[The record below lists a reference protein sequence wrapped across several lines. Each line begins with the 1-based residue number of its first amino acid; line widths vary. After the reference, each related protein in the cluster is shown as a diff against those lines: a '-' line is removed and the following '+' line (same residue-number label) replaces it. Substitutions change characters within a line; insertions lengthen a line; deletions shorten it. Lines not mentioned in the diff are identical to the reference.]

1 MTKMVS
7 GQEII
12 AGLIQDKQFGPTLMV
27 GLGGVFVEILRDV
40 NFCILPGT
48 KEELRHKIETLKG
61 YPLLNGARGR
71 EKADVDALVD
81 LLYNLGRMAVEN
93 PEIKEMDINP
103 IFVSKDGAVAADA
116 RIIVDA

>member
-1 MTKMVS
+1 M
-7 GQEII
+7 
-12 AGLIQDKQFGPTLMV
+12 
-27 GLGGVFVEILRDV
+27 
-40 NFCILPGT
+40 
-48 KEELRHKIETLKG
+48 
-61 YPLLNGARGR
+61 LNGARGR